1 MWKFIRSLLVAL
13 AVLLSVV
20 FFNVVIG
27 AGISA
32 LLGLPLWTGA
42 VALNVLALAVGPFV
56 TSRNVARAGVNQEV
70 WTGVVLKKLREALEN
85 LGWFAAITNY
95 DEYVDNDTIHFTELG
110 GDPKVLVNNTTY
122 PLNISNVTDADKP
135 VSLDNFE
142 TEATAISDKELDTI
156 SYDKLGSVRERHKEV
171 VEERIYVKALHA
183 LAPQSHS
190 DGSPVLLTTGATA
203 PEGGRKQL
211 SLADLRLLKK
221 AFDKWK
227 TPKKNRILVLCPD
240 HVQDLLAVSET
251 FTRQYNLDNEDGRV
265 GRLYGFDIYEYTD
278 TPAYTVASKTKLA
291 FGAIAGSGTAPAS
304 VAFHAKS
311 CMRATGSLTI
321 YESLAK
327 TDPLNHRNLY
337 NVRQRAI
344 CAPLRSKECLA
355 AIISANA

>member
-95 DEYVDNDTIHFTELG
+95 DQYVDNDTIHFTELG

-171 VEERIYVKALHA
+171 VEERIYAKALHA

-227 TPKKNRILVLCPD
+227 TPKKDRILVLCPD
-240 HVQDLLAVSET
+240 HVQDPGCERELH
-251 FTRQYNLDNEDGRV
+251 
-265 GRLYGFDIYEYTD
+265 
-278 TPAYTVASKTKLA
+278 
-291 FGAIAGSGTAPAS
+291 AS
-304 VAFHAKS
+304 VQS
-311 CMRATGSLTI
+311 R
-321 YESLAK
+321 
-327 TDPLNHRNLY
+327 
-337 NVRQRAI
+337 
-344 CAPLRSKECLA
+344 
-355 AIISANA
+355 